1 MSETATAPTPDNDTD
16 GGAKILPIGHAGQQ
30 RHEAAGGAPPAGG
43 PEGGPEGGPKGG
55 ETADAAWLDKARQEA
70 ARVEYECVI
79 HAEGQFEACARWG
92 RWNTA
97 FGVLSAVLG
106 ALTAGTIATVL
117 GDAGL
122 VPLAQEAGDAIAR
135 PAGEMPAAWTLFIA
149 FGALVAGV
157 VAAAVRF
164 LDPQGRAAQHGAA
177 GKRYRAL
184 EDEAR
189 QFRSLEAT
197 ADATRDGLFKHLQT
211 MVRHRAEIHEAAPVI
226 PKRAY
231 NATREKA
238 REDVQLRTLAGEAG
252 RETG

>member
-1 MSETATAPTPDNDTD
+1 MSETATTPTPDNDTD
-16 GGAKILPIGHAGQQ
+16 GGAKILPIGHAGPQ
-30 RHEAAGGAPPAGG
+30 RHEAGGPSPAGG
-43 PEGGPEGGPKGG
+43 PEGGEA
-55 ETADAAWLDKARQEA
+55 ADAAWLDKARQEA

-106 ALTAGTIATVL
+106 ALTASTIATVL
-117 GDAGL
+117 GDAGMI
-122 VPLAQEAGDAIAR
+122 PLAPDAAEGIAR
-135 PAGEMPAAWTLFIA
+135 PTGELPAAWKVFIA

-157 VAAAVRF
+157 VTAAVRF

-189 QFRSLEAT
+189 QFRGLEAT

-231 NATREKA
+231 NAAREKA
-238 REDVQLRTLAGEAG
+238 RADAGLKLLAGEAG